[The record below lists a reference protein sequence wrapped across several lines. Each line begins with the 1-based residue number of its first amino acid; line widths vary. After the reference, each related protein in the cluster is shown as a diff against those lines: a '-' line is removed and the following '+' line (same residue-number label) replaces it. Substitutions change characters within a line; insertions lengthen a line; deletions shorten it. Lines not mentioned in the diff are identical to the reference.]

1 MNTGR
6 VAGSAFTACLV
17 AMAVTVVAL
26 WPAAPR
32 AQAAGAAAAPAGA
45 GGTTRTALA
54 VDTVI
59 PRGVTVDLVRRT
71 MTLAEGEKRH
81 LRG

>member
-6 VAGSAFTACLV
+6 VAGRAFTACLV
-17 AMAVTVVAL
+17 AMAVAVVAL

-32 AQAAGAAAAPAGA
+32 AQAAGAAPAGA
-45 GGTTRTALA
+45 GTTTRTALA

-59 PRGVTVDLVRRT
+59 PRG
-71 MTLAEGEKRH
+71 
-81 LRG
+81 